1 MRDILLAAGV
11 ICAAA
16 GLGISLWDIF
26 DQRRR
31 KR

>member
-16 GLGISLWDIF
+16 GLGLAVWSIIDDW
-26 DQRRR
+26 RR